1 MLENLK
7 SLKYLPT
14 VYRDSSQRLRTDLQA
29 RIEAAGLRARPVFAE
44 LMTAL
49 TLLHHGMVN
58 KRKSGRQYPEFTSV
72 YGHEVATLNFADQFG
87 FKFLGRDKQS
97 ITVLRDQVR
106 MTFEYIEL
114 RRIQVEEDFLTVLV
128 TKYQGANSQS
138 KARVFCLGLL
148 KTVLPL
154 LC

>member
-87 FKFLGRDKQS
+87 FKFLENKIIMIDCHHHPHRPQQE
-97 ITVLRDQVR
+97 RHQR
-106 MTFEYIEL
+106 
-114 RRIQVEEDFLTVLV
+114 
-128 TKYQGANSQS
+128 
-138 KARVFCLGLL
+138 
-148 KTVLPL
+148 
-154 LC
+154 